1 MIQYTWTPAHGT
13 DVADI
18 VQMAE
23 SHFQT
28 EIDTVFNPDPVA
40 YSRNITFAV
49 VNQFYLPGSELLY
62 VARDPSNKLVAYTWA
77 KSGERAAWSDDAMIV
92 IRMAHV
98 DLTLSTR
105 DRLRIITDMMNI
117 WEQFAR
123 STNTPIIC
131 STTMRKDQDAFLK
144 LHVRSGYDV
153 RGSYAYKRL
162 NTTQAT
168 PANSLSPD

>member
-1 MIQYTWTPAHGT
+1 MIQYSWTPAHGT

-23 SHFQT
+23 GHFQT

-62 VARDPSNKLVAYTWA
+62 VARDTNGKLLAYTWA
-77 KSGERAAWSDDAMIV
+77 KSNERAAWSDDSMVV

-98 DLTLSTR
+98 DLQLSSR
-105 DRLRIITDMMNI
+105 DRLRLITDMMSI

-144 LHVRSGYDV
+144 LHARNGYDV
-153 RGSYAYKRL
+153 RGSYAYKK
-162 NTTQAT
+162 
-168 PANSLSPD
+168 LSA

>member
-1 MIQYTWTPAHGT
+1 MIQYSWTPAAGN
-13 DVADI
+13 DVPEI

-28 EIDTVFNPDPVA
+28 EIDTVFKPDPVA

-62 VARDPSNKLVAYTWA
+62 IARDASGKLVAYTWA
-77 KSGERAAWSDDAMIV
+77 KSNERAAWSDDSMVV

-98 DLTLSTR
+98 DLCLSAR
-105 DRLRIITDMMNI
+105 DRLRLISDMMTI

-144 LHVRSGYDV
+144 LHARNGYDV
-153 RGSYAYKRL
+153 RGSYAYKK
-162 NTTQAT
+162 
-168 PANSLSPD
+168 LSA